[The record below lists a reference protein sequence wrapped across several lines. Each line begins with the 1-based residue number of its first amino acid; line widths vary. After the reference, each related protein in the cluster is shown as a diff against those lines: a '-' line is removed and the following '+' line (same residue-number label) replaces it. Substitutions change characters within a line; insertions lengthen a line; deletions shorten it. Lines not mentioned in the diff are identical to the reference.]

1 MDYQPAKKFERVN
14 IEIIN
19 TCNLKCSFCPVPGR
33 ESTQMTAERFAQLAK
48 SLAGITKEVV
58 LHLLGEPL
66 SHPDLDGILRAATDV
81 SLPINIV
88 TNGVLLSGDRV
99 DLVLRPIV
107 RQVSISLQSY
117 GNNFPT
123 QDPTLYV
130 ERVKRFTDRALTER
144 PDLYLNLRFWDIEG
158 SKNYETNHNHGLR
171 DVLATV
177 YGFSWADVTVD
188 VRRRKNHRLTGRLYL
203 HFDSRFIWPDS
214 ANEIMQTKGF
224 CHGLTGH
231 FGIHA
236 DGTVVP
242 CCLDHNGDMPLGNAF
257 TQSIGEVLSSP
268 RAVAMREGFAR
279 GELVEDLCKRCG
291 YISRF
296 KQTERSGGREV
307 AQ

>member
-1 MDYQPAKKFERVN
+1 
-14 IEIIN
+14 
-19 TCNLKCSFCPVPGR
+19 
-33 ESTQMTAERFAQLAK
+33 MTAEAFGQLAAN
-48 SLAGITKEVV
+48 LAGITKEVV

-66 SHPDLDGILRAATDV
+66 SHPDLDGILKAAAAV
-81 SLPINIV
+81 ALPVNIV
-88 TNGVLLSGDRV
+88 TNGVLLTGERQ

-107 RQVSISLQSY
+107 RQISVSLQSY
-117 GNNFPT
+117 GNNFPD

-130 ERVKRFTDRALTER
+130 ERIKRFTDRALIER
-144 PDLYLNLRFWDIEG
+144 PDLYVNLRFWDLEG
-158 SKNYETNHNHGLR
+158 SKNDETNHNQQLR
-171 DVLATV
+171 SVIEKI
-177 YGFSWADVTVD
+177 YGFSWADVAVD

-203 HFDSRFIWPDS
+203 HFDSRFIWPDP
-214 ANEIMQTKGF
+214 ANDVMQTKGF

-242 CCLDHNGDMPLGNAF
+242 CCLDHNADMPLGNAF

-268 RAVAMREGFAR
+268 RAVAIREGFAR

-296 KQTERSGGREV
+296 NQSERPKPARGVQHDR
-307 AQ
+307 